1 MPIWLYAGN
10 PAPSTDQGPPWPQD
24 RGRPRPGAVLGPE
37 APPTCL
43 FRLIIWWSGQSAGN
57 LLSKEGRAPQ
67 RLHAR
72 ACGTDSVPPGPLGP
86 RTGPEDQGPPVLGPV
101 GGPRAGCGIV
111 CSRRGWDRT
120 VRVGSISTTFSFE
133 DFFVLW
139 VVEIVRLYLVL
150 LYLLFFH
157 LFALVYSYLEPLRNW

>member
-24 RGRPRPGAVLGPE
+24 RGRPRPGVVLGPE

-111 CSRRGWDRT
+111 CSRRGWDLGEGLPKTLQTLTIGIGGCGGRQIRT
-120 VRVGSISTTFSFE
+120 ANTEMQTLRI
-133 DFFVLW
+133 
-139 VVEIVRLYLVL
+139 
-150 LYLLFFH
+150 
-157 LFALVYSYLEPLRNW
+157 ASYTIPPH

>member
-24 RGRPRPGAVLGPE
+24 RGRPRPGVVLGPE

-111 CSRRGWDRT
+111 CSRRGWDLRWAALGRAQKRREGQLELYSLRPSPP
-120 VRVGSISTTFSFE
+120 VSTSTSYNSGFWALFGTF
-133 DFFVLW
+133 
-139 VVEIVRLYLVL
+139 
-150 LYLLFFH
+150 
-157 LFALVYSYLEPLRNW
+157 

>member
-24 RGRPRPGAVLGPE
+24 RGRPRPGVVLGPE

-111 CSRRGWDRT
+111 CSRRGWDRRGGGGQRKLSRDNGGT
-120 VRVGSISTTFSFE
+120 SPLSI
-133 DFFVLW
+133 
-139 VVEIVRLYLVL
+139 I
-150 LYLLFFH
+150 
-157 LFALVYSYLEPLRNW
+157 